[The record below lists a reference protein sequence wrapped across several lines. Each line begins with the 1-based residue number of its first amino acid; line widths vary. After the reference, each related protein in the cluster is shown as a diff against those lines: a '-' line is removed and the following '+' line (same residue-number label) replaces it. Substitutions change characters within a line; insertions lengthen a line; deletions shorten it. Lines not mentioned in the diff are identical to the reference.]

1 MKLGDFLN
9 SINYT
14 KEDLFFED
22 EENASK
28 NYPAFVVNRCLSYFP
43 DTIIHANEMNLHSQ
57 LDSREQFHYLK
68 GSIRKRKRFS
78 KWMKDE
84 KSDDL
89 EVIKRYFNYSNGKAK
104 EALRILSNDQINQ
117 IKEYMSEGGE
127 KP

>member
-68 GSIRKRKRFS
+68 GSIQR
-78 KWMKDE
+78 E
-84 KSDDL
+84 SD
-89 EVIKRYFNYSNGKAK
+89 SANG
-104 EALRILSNDQINQ
+104 
-117 IKEYMSEGGE
+117 
-127 KP
+127 